1 MTEPSAQPSTV
12 THLRLLLLGLSTFIC
27 LMTPVELLLLNHLEK
42 PWQWIPFA
50 ALGVLVLANVAVW
63 RRPSAPL
70 LRAYQ
75 GLMAVMLGVG
85 LLGVFFHLR
94 QNYGLSLELAPE
106 AVGWGRV
113 TETLKGAAPALA
125 PGLFAQLGL
134 LGLVF
139 SYRHPALDVAAHRT
153 IMGATTTQDTL
164 SRSARR
170 IR

>member
-1 MTEPSAQPSTV
+1 MTEPSAPSNTV
-12 THLRLLLLGLSTFIC
+12 SHLRLMLLALSTFIC

-50 ALGVLVLANVAVW
+50 ALVVLALANVLVW
-63 RRPSAPL
+63 RRASAGL
-70 LRAYQ
+70 IRTYQ
-75 GLMAVMLGVG
+75 VLMGALMLVGV
-85 LLGVFFHLR
+85 LGVFFHLR
-94 QNYGLSLELAPE
+94 QNYQMSLELAPE

-113 TETLKGAAPALA
+113 METLRGASPALA

-139 SYRHPALDVAAHRT
+139 SYRHPALALDPSINRR
-153 IMGATTTQDTL
+153 GPPDTL
-164 SRSARR
+164 TTSARR

>member
-1 MTEPSAQPSTV
+1 MTQPPAHSSTV
-12 THLRLLLLGLSTFIC
+12 THLRLLLLALSTFIC

-70 LRAYQ
+70 LRVYQ

-85 LLGVFFHLR
+85 VLGVFFHLR
-94 QNYGLSLELAPE
+94 QNYSLSLELAPE

-113 TETLKGAAPALA
+113 METLKGASPALA

-139 SYRHPALDVAAHRT
+139 TYRHPALEGAAHRLFS
-153 IMGATTTQDTL
+153 GATTQDTL